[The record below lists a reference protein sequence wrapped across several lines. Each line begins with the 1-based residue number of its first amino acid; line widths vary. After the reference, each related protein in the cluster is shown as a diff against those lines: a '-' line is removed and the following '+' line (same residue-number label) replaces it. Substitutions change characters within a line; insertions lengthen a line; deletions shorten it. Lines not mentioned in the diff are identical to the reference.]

1 VRRQHQLE
9 QYSWRTSRDN
19 KEFGLKTMFDMAVIV
34 TVDVHSLG
42 DTRFE
47 NTRMSHVAKRG
58 IVTGRQFP
66 GTAIQCSIHGAFR
79 AVASAGKTHTT
90 IELDQT
96 LKSCSRR

>member
-9 QYSWRTSRDN
+9 LYSWRTSRDN

-34 TVDVHSLG
+34 TVDVQSLG
-42 DTRFE
+42 DTRFVW
-47 NTRMSHVAKRG
+47 RSAALS
-58 IVTGRQFP
+58 P
-66 GTAIQCSIHGAFR
+66 GDNFRETAVQCSIHAAFR

-96 LKSCSRR
+96 LKSCSRK